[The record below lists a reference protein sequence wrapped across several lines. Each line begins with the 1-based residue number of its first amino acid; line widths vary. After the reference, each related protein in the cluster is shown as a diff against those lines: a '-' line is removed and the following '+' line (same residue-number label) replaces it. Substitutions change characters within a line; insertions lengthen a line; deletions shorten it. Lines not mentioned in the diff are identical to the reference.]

1 MSYRAVGASEGAAA
15 DEVSKLDLILKNQAD
30 EAERRKLTVT
40 IGVIGAIIA
49 AARLGIV
56 AIPVIHAA
64 RARPKR

>member
-1 MSYRAVGASEGAAA
+1 MSYTAIGASESAAA
-15 DEVSKLDLILKNQAD
+15 DEVDKLDLILKNQAD
-30 EAERRKLTVT
+30 EAKRRKLTVT

-56 AIPVIHAA
+56 AVPMIHAA